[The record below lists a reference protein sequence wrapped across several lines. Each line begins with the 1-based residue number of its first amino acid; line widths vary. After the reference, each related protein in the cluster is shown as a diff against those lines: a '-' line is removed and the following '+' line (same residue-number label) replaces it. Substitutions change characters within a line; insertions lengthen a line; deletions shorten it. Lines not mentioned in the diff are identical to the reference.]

1 MVWRFLI
8 YSSDLPNISTET
20 ELRLF
25 PKMSCNLKS
34 NMVFLPEA
42 FSSIVMKIFGNSM
55 QIRRHSSINYLEQ
68 KCTSLPLQ
76 LTLFHSIPV
85 IFITAIKISAI
96 KNPSFRKFDSQNPTV
111 LKIFFRQSLPKVLE
125 HLRYFCC
132 SFSSLPLSP
141 SKQCC

>member
-1 MVWRFLI
+1 
-8 YSSDLPNISTET
+8 
-20 ELRLF
+20 
-25 PKMSCNLKS
+25 MSCNLKS

-42 FSSIVMKIFGNSM
+42 FSSIVMKIFGNST
-55 QIRRHSSINYLEQ
+55 QILRHSSINYLEQ